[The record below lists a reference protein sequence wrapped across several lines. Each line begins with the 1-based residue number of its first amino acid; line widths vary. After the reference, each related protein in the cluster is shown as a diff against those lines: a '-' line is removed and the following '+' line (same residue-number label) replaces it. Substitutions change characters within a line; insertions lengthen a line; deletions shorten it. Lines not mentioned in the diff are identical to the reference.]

1 MGTLTGRAA
10 LVTGSG
16 MGIGRGVAVELAR
29 QGAAV
34 ALHYAHSGAG
44 AREAAAAIEREGGR
58 AVALE
63 GDLRHVDACR
73 RVVDEAARALG
84 GLDILVNNAGVTR
97 ALDFGDTTPAI
108 YDEVFDL
115 NMRGYFF
122 CAQQAVSHM
131 LAHPAARAGGA
142 RGSIVN
148 VTSIHGHAGFP
159 RHAAYAA
166 TKGAIIAFTREL
178 AIELA
183 PQRIRVNAVGPGLI
197 EVPRYFDIP
206 GYTTELGNG
215 MVPWGR
221 VGSPED
227 VAGAVAFLVSDAAE
241 FVTGQVL
248 YVDGGTA
255 ARMGLWWDQGTTA
268 Q

>member
-1 MGTLTGRAA
+1 MGGLDGRVA
-10 LVTGSG
+10 LVTGAG
-16 MGIGRGVAVELAR
+16 MGIGHGVALELAR

-34 ALHYAHSGAG
+34 ALHYASSAQG
-44 AREAAAAIEREGGR
+44 AREAVARIERGGGR
-58 AVALE
+58 AVAIQA
-63 GDLRHVDACR
+63 DLGRVEECR

-84 GLDILVNNAGVTR
+84 GLDVLVNNSGVTR
-97 ALDFGDTTPAI
+97 ALDFLETDQAT
-108 YDEVFDL
+108 YDSVFDL

-122 CAQQAVSHM
+122 CAQQAARQM
-131 LAHPAARAGGA
+131 LERGGGA
-142 RGSIVN
+142 IVN
-148 VTSIHGHAGFP
+148 ITSIHGFAGFP

-183 PQRIRVNAVGPGLI
+183 PKRIRVNAIGPGLI

-206 GYTTELGNG
+206 GYTSELGG
-215 MVPWGR
+215 SMVPWGR
-221 VGSPED
+221 VGTPAD
-227 VAGAVAFLVSDAAE
+227 VAGAVAYLVSDAAE

-248 YVDGGTA
+248 YVDGGTT
-255 ARMGLWWDQGTTA
+255 ARMGLWWDQGDKP